1 MNQESNHIRVGDG
14 VIEVLE
20 DSAIVDFGCSVE
32 DNAHAA
38 ARTLVGVD
46 GVTATSAELRG
57 GLSDPATTE
66 AVLVISLV
74 TDKVVPDTRIR
85 VAEEG

>member
-1 MNQESNHIRVGDG
+1 M
-14 VIEVLE
+14 
-20 DSAIVDFGCSVE
+20 
-32 DNAHAA
+32 
-38 ARTLVGVD
+38 VGVD